1 MKISCLQDSSS
12 VIGVLSPAKNPP
24 ESGTGEVFAMLVDS
38 QGADVSMQTD
48 VDGVLDD
55 ADEDTGEEEHP
66 GDLIAATA
74 TPETF
79 VVPERLGSDLA
90 GTAVSEDP
98 SRLAQAPVSATD
110 NETASIEQVF
120 ATTDAS
126 VSQDDLGTGEVKKI
140 GATHH
145 AALAEFRAGQQQAQG
160 SDTTETT
167 GLTDPTVSAG
177 SATGKDREVQLLV
190 PRGKASGDRTVSKEA
205 QQPVLAFDV
214 PSALTFEERASPAPF
229 SISVHQ
235 TKQAMDGH
243 DIPAP
248 VLSRPPVHDPQHV
261 LRQIGEKLGGIQDG
275 TVEIALSP
283 EELGKIRLVIS
294 SGDRPAVTV
303 FADRPETFDLLRR
316 NAEYLDRELRGSG
329 IYGADISFS
338 DGRENRNANRG
349 FSTGGPPVSDGEDG
363 KPSILDRQAT
373 SRPKSQ
379 MDRRIDIRI

>member
-12 VIGVLSPAKNPP
+12 VIGVLSSAKNQP
-24 ESGTGEVFAMLVDS
+24 ENSTGKAFAMLVDS
-38 QGADVSMQTD
+38 QEADAPAPTD
-48 VDGVLDD
+48 VDDVLDD
-55 ADEDTGEEEHP
+55 ADEETGEEEHS
-66 GDLIAATA
+66 GDLISTAA
-74 TPETF
+74 TPETL
-79 VVPERLGSDLA
+79 VVPQRLGTNLA
-90 GTAVSEDP
+90 ETAVSVDP
-98 SRLAQAPVSATD
+98 SRLAQAPLSATD
-110 NETASIEQVF
+110 NEAVSIEQVF
-120 ATTDAS
+120 ATTDSS
-126 VSQDDLGTGEVKKI
+126 VSQDDLGTGEVKKV

-145 AALAEFRAGQQQAQG
+145 AVLAEFRAGQPQAQD
-160 SDTTETT
+160 SDTAMTT
-167 GLTDPTVSAG
+167 GLTDPTVPAG
-177 SATGKDREVQLLV
+177 SATGKDREVHLLV
-190 PRGKASGDRTVSKEA
+190 PSGKASGDRTVSKET

-214 PSALTFEERASPAPF
+214 PSALAFEERASPAPF
-229 SISVHQ
+229 SVTVHQ
-235 TKQAMDGH
+235 IKQAMDGH

-248 VLSRPPVHDPQHV
+248 VLSRPPVHDPQHI
-261 LRQIGEKLGGIQDG
+261 LRQIGEKLGGMQDG
-275 TVEIALSP
+275 AVEIALSP

-294 SGDRPAVTV
+294 SGERPAVTV

-363 KPSILDRQAT
+363 KPSVLDRQAT